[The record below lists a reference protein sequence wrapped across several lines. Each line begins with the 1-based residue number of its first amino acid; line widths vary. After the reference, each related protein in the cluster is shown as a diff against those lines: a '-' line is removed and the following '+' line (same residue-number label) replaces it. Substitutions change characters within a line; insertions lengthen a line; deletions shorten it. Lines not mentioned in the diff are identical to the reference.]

1 MRTHHQSHED
11 VRQFSCQICD
21 KAYRRPD
28 DLKRHELTHSGTKPH
43 VCSYCAKGFK
53 QLSTLKN
60 HEKVAHEAPNNDTPE
75 SPDTLKIQTFN
86 CKDCNQVFKS
96 RSTLRDHEIRK
107 HGRKGDIMK
116 CKWIGPSGITCPK
129 DFTNPALLKLHTRTH
144 TNERPFEC
152 QFCDLKFKS
161 KFHMENH
168 AKRHTKAEGQ
178 YLCLICAVG
187 FQDPGKLKDHHMLH
201 VANNETENSSKYAV
215 WYACELCQKKFIRA
229 DLLHK
234 HMKTHEA
241 YNCAQ
246 CGKGFITMEE
256 CGNCERGHFDLGDID
271 DMEVMTLANVE
282 EFIAAEDNQFI

>member
-11 VRQFSCQICD
+11 VRQFQCQNCD

-53 QLSTLKN
+53 QLSSLKN
-60 HEKVAHEAPNNDTPE
+60 HEKNAHEAPNTSE
-75 SPDTLKIQTFN
+75 TPDTLKLVATYD

-107 HGRKGDIMK
+107 HGRKGQIMK
-116 CKWIGPSGITCPK
+116 CNWVGCIK
-129 DFTNPALLKLHTRTH
+129 DFTNPALLKLHIRTH

-178 YLCLICAVG
+178 YLCLVCAEG
-187 FQDPGKLKDHHMLH
+187 FQDCDDLKIHHLTSH
-201 VANNETENSSKYAV
+201 GPSETEKPNKYAV
-215 WYACELCQKKFIRA
+215 WYACEICQKKFIRA

-234 HMKTHEA
+234 HMKRHEA

-246 CGKGFITMEE
+246 CGKGFITIEQL
-256 CGNCERGHFDLGDID
+256 NNHERELHQFDLVDID
-271 DMEVMTLANVE
+271 VGEVMTLANVE
-282 EFIAAEDNQFI
+282 EFIAAEGDQFI